1 MLLKLKTQTGNVV
14 CRLHE
19 VTSGES
25 RGLDIRRV
33 AETKLHVYAD
43 REYESFNIIF
53 DEKTPTRL
61 NVYLNNEPLQF
72 VRQDVPDKNVI
83 RCILPQDL
91 RQLFADCY
99 GYVCF
104 EVECIRDD
112 HTAYYSSD
120 YLEVLV
126 RSTEVTD
133 SLGAMVKYIGRYY
146 DKYLRA
152 DYTLRASD
160 GHTELKGQISRL
172 LEMCRQV
179 RDVYEQMLP
188 VFKANPY
195 HVIGSA
201 YKVDGIEKLRQAT
214 PETLYYMARHPELL
228 VSTPLETAIQYDG
241 TYYIPRKTLIL
252 NTIQNT
258 DNYENRVVIGFLLT
272 VLDSIRG
279 LIADIKR
286 YTDYCRVRHWGESGY
301 NSSVDA
307 VMHIMG
313 RTLVSQREEA
323 LEIYAAIKDLYRVY
337 SSCFPVTE
345 TVVQGLPE
353 PTQVFF
359 EEVHYRRIYKVIQ
372 NWFNFGT
379 YDIEK
384 EEYLL
389 PFAGNSSLY
398 EYYSLFKIAESLER
412 NGFHFEPA
420 LSVRYD
426 YPNVPWYVPG
436 TKTEHTNT
444 FIFRKSSDE
453 WMTLYFQPV
462 IYGGAYSEE
471 SANGIGLRRATSLK
485 LEGTGFPDNRDS
497 FYTPDFI
504 LKYNGGEKERYL
516 IIDAKLSR
524 IWTKLITD
532 LAFKYSF
539 SIRPADKNSELCGV
553 LVLFGKEFDK
563 PAELTDV
570 YDICGSGGGPSFS
583 FVSMTESE
591 GCPAESHNAALDE
604 IVRELIGCRP
614 PDDNPE
620 S

>member
-1 MLLKLKTQTGNVV
+1 MLLKLKNGNVV
-14 CRLHE
+14 CRLHKI
-19 VTSGES
+19 TSGES
-25 RGLDIRRV
+25 RGLDIRRI
-33 AETKLHVYAD
+33 ADTKIHVYAD
-43 REYESFNIIF
+43 REYDSFNIIF
-53 DEKTPTRL
+53 DEKAPIRL

-72 VRQDVPDKNVI
+72 VRRELGENVI
-83 RCILPQDL
+83 KCILPQDSRL
-91 RQLFADCY
+91 LFTDCY
-99 GYVCF
+99 GYVSF
-104 EVECIRDD
+104 EVECIWED
-112 HTAYYSSD
+112 HITYYSSD

-126 RSTEVTD
+126 RSTEVTE

-152 DYTLRASD
+152 DYSLRGSSGVA
-160 GHTELKGQISRL
+160 GREGKISHL

-179 RDVYEQMLP
+179 RDAYEQMLP

-195 HVIGSA
+195 RVIGSA

-214 PETLYYMARHPELL
+214 PETLYYMAQHPELL
-228 VSTPLETAIQYDG
+228 VSTPIETAIQYDG

-272 VLDSIRG
+272 VLDCMSL
-279 LIADIKR
+279 LIADIRR
-286 YTDYCRVRHWGESGY
+286 YTDYCRIRHWGEGDYS
-301 NSSVDA
+301 SSVDA

-313 RTLVSQREEA
+313 RALISQREEA

-337 SSCFPVTE
+337 SSYFPVTE
-345 TVVQGLPE
+345 MVVQGLPE
-353 PTQVFF
+353 PTKVFL

-372 NWFNFGT
+372 NWFNFGS
-379 YDIEK
+379 YDIEQ

-412 NGFHFEPA
+412 NGFHFEPE
-420 LSVRYD
+420 LSIRYD

-436 TKTEHTNT
+436 GKAEHTNT
-444 FIFRKSSDE
+444 FIFKKNGDE

-471 SANGIGLRRATSLK
+471 NANGIGLRRATSLK
-485 LEGTGFPDNRDS
+485 LEGTAFPDNRDS

-504 LKYNGGEKERYL
+504 MKYNGGEKDRYL

-563 PAELTDV
+563 PAELTSV
-570 YDICGSGGGPSFS
+570 YDICGCNGGPSFS

-591 GCPAESHNAALDE
+591 GCPVESHNTTLDE
-604 IVRELIGCRP
+604 IVKELIGCRP
-614 PDDNPE
+614 PDDDSE

>member
-1 MLLKLKTQTGNVV
+1 MLLKLKPEKGTVS
-14 CRLHE
+14 CPLHE
-19 VTSGES
+19 ITAGES

-33 AETKLHVYAD
+33 AETKLQVYAD
-43 REYESFNIIF
+43 QEYGSFNIIF
-53 DEKTPTRL
+53 DEGVPTWL
-61 NVYLNNEPLQF
+61 NVYLNNESLQF
-72 VRQDVPDKNVI
+72 VRQDLADNVI
-83 RCILPQDL
+83 KCILPQDS
-91 RQLFADCY
+91 RMLFADCY

-104 EVECIRDD
+104 EVECSWEGN
-112 HTAYYSSD
+112 TTYYSSD

-133 SLGAMVKYIGRYY
+133 ALGAMVKYIGRYY

-152 DYTLRASD
+152 DYSA
-160 GHTELKGQISRL
+160 KGSYGFTGREGTISRL
-172 LEMCRQV
+172 LDMCRQV

-195 HVIGSA
+195 RVIGSA

-214 PETLYYMARHPELL
+214 PETLYYVTQHPELL
-228 VSTPLETAIQYDG
+228 VSTPAETAIQYDG
-241 TYYIPRKTLIL
+241 TYFIPRKALIL

-272 VLDSIRG
+272 VLDSMNR
-279 LIADIKR
+279 LLADIKR
-286 YTDYCRVRHWGESGY
+286 YTNYCRARHWTGSGY
-301 NSSVDA
+301 RSSVDA
-307 VMHIMG
+307 VVHIMG
-313 RTLVSQREEA
+313 RALISQREEG

-337 SSCFPVTE
+337 SAYFPVKE
-345 TVVQGLPE
+345 MPVQGLPE
-353 PTQVFF
+353 PTQVFL
-359 EEVHYRRIYKVIQ
+359 EEIHYRGIYEVIQ
-372 NWFNFGT
+372 NWFNFGS
-379 YDIEK
+379 YDIEQ

-412 NGFHFEPA
+412 NGFHFESKR
-420 LSVRYD
+420 SVRFD
-426 YPNVPWYVPG
+426 YPSVPWYVPG
-436 TKTEHTNT
+436 GKAEHTNT
-444 FIFRKSSDE
+444 FIFRKNGDE

-462 IYGGAYSEE
+462 IYGGAYSEA

-485 LEGTGFPDNRDS
+485 LEGMVFPDKQDS

-504 LKYNGGEKERYL
+504 LKYHGSEKDRYL

-524 IWTKLITD
+524 IWTKLLTD

-539 SIRPADKNSELCGV
+539 SIRPTDTHSELCGV
-553 LVLFGKEFDK
+553 LILFGKEFDK

-570 YDICGSGGGPSFS
+570 YDICGGGGGPSFS

-591 GCPAESHNAALDE
+591 GCPTESHDATLDE
-604 IVRELIGCRP
+604 IIRELISCCP
-614 PDDNPE
+614 PDDDPE
-620 S
+620 L